1 MKRFS
6 SFLALTILAITAA
19 TGFAQTTVAGHVFA
33 EVVESVSASSQ
44 SQSSFTIQKNNVG
57 SIDFGQIEIKSAS
70 SASCSLILGKANLT
84 GNNQQHISLETSAS
98 GTQSLDGNAING
110 YQSINL
116 QFQPDANMLDQSA
129 LSYVGNVNIVLA
141 YN

>member
-1 MKRFS
+1 MKTLRTLVS
-6 SFLALTILAITAA
+6 TIVLLIVSL
-19 TGFAQTTVAGHVFA
+19 TGFTQTRVTGHVFA

-44 SQSSFTIQKNNVG
+44 SQSSLTIQRTNTE
-57 SIDFGQIEIKSAS
+57 SIDFGQIEIKSAA

-84 GNNQQHISLETSAS
+84 GNNKLHISMETSAS

-116 QFQPDANMLDQSA
+116 QCQPDAKMLDQSA
-129 LSYVGNVNIVLA
+129 LSYRGDVNVVLA